1 MRPAIREKE
10 QEMKMKED
18 GKPPTK
24 HMHSSMYKAAK
35 EGNFTALENS
45 MRKDGKDEPRL
56 DLLKL
61 ETRMG
66 NNLVHLAAESGH
78 EDFIKQVLRKCPQ
91 LVAKPNNSCH
101 EFAQLVDKPDNSCRG
116 ADTPL
121 HIAARTRHFK
131 VMETILFE
139 AKLREV
145 NATTETPCTQK
156 MKEMENGG
164 TARIITSLLRKKN
177 GAGNTALH
185 EALRN
190 GDEKMGMLL
199 WKEDKEMV
207 GSVNMAGESALYVA
221 AELGFEKVV
230 KEMVKFLESGRQCEE
245 GVRDRALRG
254 PEGQNPLHAAVLAG
268 NRNCVEALINLKGS
282 DMTNKADDNGR
293 TALHLAAKA
302 GEKDIATR
310 LLLTDPS
317 SAYTKERTHGRTPL
331 LEAASSGHI
340 YVLREIL
347 EHCPDTVEVADDEG
361 RNVVHLALKCGPKHS
376 KAVLRLPELVRLVNE
391 ADCFG
396 NTPLHVA
403 AGDLNYRMVK
413 RLLKIP
419 GVDLRAKNNEG
430 FTFLDICESKWQ
442 YTKMQDYLYRN
453 LKSIPAGRK
462 PQTWN
467 HPAVQPTSLDKPEA
481 DLKGHANALC
491 VVATLLATITFAAAF
506 TLPGGLTPE
515 DIDALPPLPSPL
527 CNFHDSPQQPPPAK
541 LSGRKNHKPGHP
553 ILIDQPAFRVF
564 ILADVI
570 AVTTSLTV
578 LFLLISAMLAEE
590 MALRRA
596 IVYSKKLLYIS
607 LGGTMVAFMMGL
619 YSVISTDVVW
629 LEFAVGVIGSSIPF
643 LIKYFQ
649 VKSFTSTPVFLHRLL
664 SKKSSKKLWSVSWNR
679 KVHNN
684 SESSDKT
691 DSVDDEIKRTVP
703 PRLSLGPH
711 CKLFSS

>member
-1 MRPAIREKE
+1 ME
-10 QEMKMKED
+10 ED
-18 GKPPTK
+18 GEPPTK
-24 HMHSSMYKAAK
+24 YMDSSMYKAAK

-45 MRKDGKDEPRL
+45 IRKYGEEEPRL

-61 ETRMG
+61 ETRKG
-66 NNLVHLAAESGH
+66 NNLVHLAMESGH
-78 EDFIKQVLRKCPQ
+78 EDFIKQVLRECPQ

-101 EFAQLVDKPDNSCRG
+101 G

-121 HIAARTRHFK
+121 HVAARTRHFK
-131 VMETILFE
+131 VVETILSE
-139 AKLREV
+139 AKLREGK
-145 NATTETPCTQK
+145 ATTETPCTQK

-164 TARIITSLLRKKN
+164 TARIITSLLRKTN

-199 WKEDKEMV
+199 WKEDEEMV
-207 GSVNMAGESALYVA
+207 GSVNKAGESALYVA
-221 AELGFEKVV
+221 AELGIEKVV
-230 KEMVKFLESGRQCEE
+230 KEMVKFLESGRQREE

-268 NRNCVEALINLKGS
+268 SRNCVEALINLQGS
-282 DMTNKADDNGR
+282 DMINKADDNGR
-293 TALHLAAKA
+293 TALHFAAKA

-317 SAYTKERTHGRTPL
+317 SAYTKERTHARTPL
-331 LEAASSGHI
+331 LEAASSGHLH
-340 YVLREIL
+340 VLIEIL
-347 EHCPDTVEVADDEG
+347 EHCPDTVEITDDEG
-361 RNVVHLALKCGPKHS
+361 RNVVHLALKCGSSHS

-391 ADCFG
+391 ADRLG

-419 GVDLRAKNNEG
+419 GVDLRAKNDEG
-430 FTFLDICESKWQ
+430 CTFLDICKSKWQ
-442 YTKMQDYLYRN
+442 YTKRKDYLYRY

-467 HPAVQPTSLDKPEA
+467 HPARQPTSLDKPEA

-515 DIDALPPLPSPL
+515 DLGALPPLPSPL
-527 CNFHDSPQQPPPAK
+527 CNFHDSPQHPPPGK
-541 LSGRKNHKPGHP
+541 FSGHKNHKPGRP
-553 ILIDQPAFRVF
+553 ILIGQPAFKVF
-564 ILADVI
+564 ILADVL
-570 AVTTSLTV
+570 AVSTSLTV

-590 MALRRA
+590 TALRRA
-596 IVYSKKLLYIS
+596 IVYSKKLLYLC
-607 LGGTMVAFMMGL
+607 LGATVVAFMTGL
-619 YSVISTDVVW
+619 YSVTMTEDKW
-629 LEFAVGVIGSSIPF
+629 LAFALWVTGSSIPF
-643 LIKYFQ
+643 MIKYFQ
-649 VKSFTSTPVFLHRLL
+649 VKSFTSTPVFLHRLT
-664 SKKSSKKLWSVSWNR
+664 SKMSSKRIAPEPPSSSPMER
-679 KVHNN
+679 IREGPASFEEATKVEARPVRLGQP
-684 SESSDKT
+684 SERIPIGRSK
-691 DSVDDEIKRTVP
+691 
-703 PRLSLGPH
+703 
-711 CKLFSS
+711 

>member
-1 MRPAIREKE
+1 MRSAIREKE

-18 GKPPTK
+18 GKPSPK
-24 HMHSSMYKAAK
+24 DMDPSMYKAAK

-45 MRKDGKDEPRL
+45 IRKYGEDEPRL
-56 DLLKL
+56 DPLKL
-61 ETRMG
+61 ETRKG
-66 NNLVHLAAESGH
+66 NSLVHLAAESGH

-91 LVAKPNNSCH
+91 LVAKPNNSCR
-101 EFAQLVDKPDNSCRG
+101 ECAQLVDKPDKSCCG

-121 HIAARTRHFK
+121 HIAARTRPFK
-131 VMETILFE
+131 VMETILSE
-139 AKLREV
+139 AKLREGK
-145 NATTETPCTQK
+145 ATTETPCTQK

-164 TARIITSLLRKKN
+164 TARIITSLLSKTN

-190 GDEKMGMLL
+190 GNEKMGMLL
-199 WKEDKEMV
+199 WSEDEEMV
-207 GSVNMAGESALYVA
+207 GSVNKAGESALYVA
-221 AELGFEKVV
+221 AELGIEKVV

-268 NRNCVEALINLKGS
+268 SRNCVEALINLQGS
-282 DMTNKADDNGR
+282 DMINKADDNGR
-293 TALHLAAKA
+293 TALHFAAKA

-331 LEAASSGHI
+331 LEAASSGHLH
-340 YVLREIL
+340 VLREIL

-391 ADCFG
+391 VDRFG

-419 GVDLRAKNNEG
+419 GVNLRAKNDEG
-430 FTFLDICESKWQ
+430 CTFLDICESEWQ
-442 YTKMQDYLYRN
+442 YTKRKCLLTGTSYPSGLA
-453 LKSIPAGRK
+453 KSLRQARSR
-462 PQTWN
+462 PQ
-467 HPAVQPTSLDKPEA
+467 
-481 DLKGHANALC
+481 GHANALC

-515 DIDALPPLPSPL
+515 DIDTLPPLPSPL
-527 CNFHDSPQQPPPAK
+527 YNFHDSPQHPPPAK
-541 LSGRKNHKPGHP
+541 LSGQKNHKPGHP
-553 ILIDQPAFRVF
+553 ILIDQTAFKVF
-564 ILADVI
+564 ILADVL
-570 AVTTSLTV
+570 AVSTSLTV

-607 LGGTMVAFMMGL
+607 LGGTMVAFVTGL

-649 VKSFTSTPVFLHRLL
+649 VKSFTSTPVCLHRLL
-664 SKKSSKKLWSVSWNR
+664 SKKSTKKPWSVSCNG

-691 DSVDDEIKRTVP
+691 SSVDDEIKRTVP

-711 CKLFSS
+711 CKRFSS